1 MKNMMKVFL
10 LVAGIFLI
18 PVALTYGVDP
28 AVMLPKFM
36 HVTVEGTDQTHI
48 FRALGCLYL
57 GMVAFCLIAA
67 FRPGWQRVA
76 VIWAVFFALSL
87 AVGRIIS
94 IIVDGMP
101 SGMLL
106 FFLAVELVV
115 GSVGLLLLKREGRT
129 ARL

>member
-1 MKNMMKVFL
+1 MNNMMKIFL

-28 AVMLPKFM
+28 AAMLPKFM
-36 HVTVEGTDQTHI
+36 NVTVQSTDETHI
-48 FRALGCLYL
+48 FRALSCLYL
-57 GMVAFCLIAA
+57 GMVTFCIIAA
-67 FRPGWQRVA
+67 FTPQWQRMA

-87 AVGRIIS
+87 ALGRIIS
-94 IIVDGMP
+94 IFVDGVP

-115 GSVGLLLLKREGRT
+115 GTVGLVLLNRDQRPVQT
-129 ARL
+129 